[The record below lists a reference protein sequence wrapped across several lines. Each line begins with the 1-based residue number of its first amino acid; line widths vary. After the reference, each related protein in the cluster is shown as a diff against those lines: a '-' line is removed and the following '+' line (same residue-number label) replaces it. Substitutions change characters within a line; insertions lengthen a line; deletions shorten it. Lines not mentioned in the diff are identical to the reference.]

1 MILTRLT
8 ALETSRRKL
17 LRKIL
22 YENSLNPPEKSEEEE
37 EDEADSYTDLQEEL
51 CELNEKIEGRLKD
64 STSQPAASHPV
75 VALPQDDLPEIDA
88 GIYDSPWDL
97 NAAQKGFE
105 ERLRVGSKFQSP
117 SELLDG
123 REDFRTCSSVQSFS
137 KCPKSLDRQM
147 KENVAI
153 DTPSMRNSK
162 TKEYT
167 VEKTTDKKMID
178 PAPAPFAVGVPTF
191 DSRPLED
198 YDNPWDQKRSII
210 DEISKHS

>member
-1 MILTRLT
+1 MH
-8 ALETSRRKL
+8 AFVTSRL
-17 LRKIL
+17 D
-22 YENSLNPPEKSEEEE
+22 YCNSL
-37 EDEADSYTDLQEEL
+37 L
-51 CELNEKIEGRLKD
+51 
-64 STSQPAASHPV
+64 
-75 VALPQDDLPEIDA
+75 A
-88 GIYDSPWDL
+88 GISNSL
-97 NAAQKGFE
+97 LLQ
-105 ERLRVGSKFQSP
+105 LGSKFESS

-153 DTPSMRNSK
+153 DTPSMRNIK

-210 DEISKHS
+210 DEISKHSRSDSLSLSLSV